1 MRCFKVANAA
11 PVADVA
17 SGRPPTGMWR
27 RRPPRQ
33 RRDGGA
39 SRSDGAPPGQ
49 PRRPRARPSPSPPRR
64 HRHSPPL
71 VGATPCRWRQRSHDG
86 RTRARG
92 TPPHPPAARPDRAHA
107 PRAAHRRCRGGCD
120 RHAQLPPRRL
130 EGRSTGWLG
139 GGCAPDRADRR
150 LPVRASAAGADTDA
164 GGGRPPEGCSGA
176 RAPRR
181 GAHTSRGACRR
192 GRTSQSQPVTAVLPT
207 IPHSNSCK
215 RVPNRPLRPR
225 REARKS
231 QPWLSGDL
239 PPRRVGVWEGGM
251 GDAIG

>member
-1 MRCFKVANAA
+1 MLQVGGHPQACGGAGRPGSDATAARAA
-11 PVADVA
+11 PTAPHPGNRG
-17 SGRPPTGMWR
+17 GRVHGR
-27 RRPPRQ
+27 RHP
-33 RRDGGA
+33 
-39 SRSDGAPPGQ
+39 
-49 PRRPRARPSPSPPRR
+49 PPRR

-225 REARKS
+225 RGRFGTLLQQLECGIFGRTAVRKRTLVGP
-231 QPWLSGDL
+231 PWSN
-239 PPRRVGVWEGGM
+239 
-251 GDAIG
+251 